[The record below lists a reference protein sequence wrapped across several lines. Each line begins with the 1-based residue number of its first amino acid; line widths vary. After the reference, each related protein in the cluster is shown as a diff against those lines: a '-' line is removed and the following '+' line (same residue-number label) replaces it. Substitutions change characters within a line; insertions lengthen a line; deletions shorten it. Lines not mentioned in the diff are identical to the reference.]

1 MTEKEIINRILS
13 CRNDISIEEITR
25 AIEKKKE
32 ASGGLL
38 TIAAAAR
45 LVAAELGV
53 RIEVKKLKPKLHIN
67 QLVSGLADV
76 SISGRVL
83 LINLP
88 KTFHKPNGNGL
99 IARLLIADRTGMIK
113 VILWDE
119 KAKFSEK
126 IRLGQIMK
134 FSHGYVR
141 SSRNGELELHMG
153 ERGQIEV
160 DPKDKIE
167 EDFPHIQDFLER
179 IAELR
184 KPHRKV
190 NVRGTIQAISPVS
203 TFQRRN
209 GTQGKALRIMLK
221 DKTGIIPVVF
231 WDTKAEN
238 MTNAKRGMI
247 VLLMNGIVK
256 RNRRDNL
263 LELHM
268 GDLSAIEIIEIAESR

>member
-13 CRNDISIEEITR
+13 CHNDISIEEITM

-38 TIAAAAR
+38 TSAAAAR

-53 RIEVKKLKPKLHIN
+53 RIELKKSTPKLHIN

-76 SISGRVL
+76 SIFGRVL

-88 KTFHKPNGNGL
+88 KVFHRPNGSGL

-113 VILWDE
+113 VILWGD
-119 KAKFSEK
+119 KAKFSEN

-141 SSRNGELELHMG
+141 SSQNGELELHMG

-184 KPHRKV
+184 EDQRKV
-190 NVRGTIQAISPVS
+190 IVRGNIQAISPVS

-209 GTQGKALRIMLK
+209 GTQGKVLRIMLK

-231 WDTKAEN
+231 WDAKAEN
-238 MTNAKRGMI
+238 MTKAKKGMI
-247 VLLMNGIVK
+247 VFLINGIVK
-256 RNRRDNL
+256 RNHRDSL

-268 GDLSAIEIIEIAESR
+268 GGLSAIEMIEIAESK